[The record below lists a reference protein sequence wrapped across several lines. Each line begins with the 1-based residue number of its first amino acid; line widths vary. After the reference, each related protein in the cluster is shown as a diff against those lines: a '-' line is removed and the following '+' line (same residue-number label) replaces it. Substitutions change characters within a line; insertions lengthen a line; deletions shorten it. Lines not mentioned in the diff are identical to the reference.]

1 MSKKKFFGMT
11 GLNMQQIQVQK
22 AVIKKDDKFLIVL
35 RSPNAKFFPEHW
47 DFPGGKLDPNEEP
60 FAGIEREVL
69 EEVSLKVKA
78 LEVVGV
84 YELDLINK
92 DGEEIP
98 HRFTVYST
106 EIISGDVK
114 LSNEHLKFQWAEEE
128 EILKLKIEPYIRLY
142 FKEYN

>member
-1 MSKKKFFGMT
+1 
-11 GLNMQQIQVQK
+11 MQQIQVQK
-22 AVIKKDDKFLIVL
+22 AVIKKDNKFLIVL

-47 DFPGGKLDPNEEP
+47 DFPGGKLDLNEEP

-69 EEVSLKVKA
+69 EETTLRVKA

-92 DGEEIP
+92 DGEEVP

-114 LSNEHLKFQWAEEE
+114 LGNEHLEFRWAAKE
-128 EILKLKIEPYIRLY
+128 EILKLKIEPYMRLY
-142 FKEYN
+142 FSEQV